1 MRCLFLSVVVLLSVS
16 VAFAAPLTTAFT
28 YQGELGANGSP
39 AQGVFDLRFS
49 LYDSASGGL
58 PLTGSL
64 CADNIAI
71 SAGRFSVTL
80 DFGGVFGGQDRFL
93 EIEVRS
99 DAGQNCAVGGGYV
112 TLSPRQRL
120 TAAPNAVFALA
131 AGEAQAAVN
140 SQTLNGQP
148 ASFYSNAANLTGT
161 LPDARLSGNVTTL
174 SGNQTFSGIKTFSAT
189 PSFAGSG
196 QPFTVNSSTKVNSL
210 NADLLDGLDS
220 TAFAPAAHTHDATA
234 ITSGLLNEARI
245 PSVIPRLN
253 AGNTFTATQT
263 ISLGIQTPLS
273 LISSNTGGT
282 WMNFQNSGGGRTW
295 NFIATG
301 TTNGEGP
308 GKLLIRD
315 QTAGLVRTTIDTAG
329 NVGLGT
335 ISPSSALEVSRA
347 DAAVRI
353 RNTNDTGGGFILN
366 TFSTLQFGMYNPTGS
381 AWFSVPAGGQRS
393 MLGVQASG
401 RVGTLTNT
409 DGSPIWRNTI
419 DDGSGNAT
427 FQGNIAANNMPAV
440 KHVSTSTGTAVF
452 SNDSRTIIENIT
464 VNIPASGYITIH
476 CRATAYIYTTSIN
489 ASQLFLELKET
500 TGPEVLIKES
510 LLRLAPSALAPDMN
524 MESDLMIQHMIPVS
538 AGVRQFKL
546 RVRHQGG
553 GGGGNTRGGEI
564 TVMYFPASL

>member
-1 MRCLFLSVVVLLSVS
+1 MRSLFLFSVVVLAVPL
-16 VAFAAPLTTAFT
+16 AFAEPLTTAFT
-28 YQGELGANGSP
+28 YQGELAANGSP

-64 CADNIAI
+64 CADNLAM

-80 DFGGVFGGQDRFL
+80 DFGEAFAGQERFL
-93 EIEVRS
+93 EIEVRA

-131 AGEAQAAVN
+131 AGEAQAAAD

-174 SGNQTFSGIKTFSAT
+174 SGNQTFSGAKTFSAT
-189 PSFAGSG
+189 PAFANPG

-220 TAFAPAAHTHDATA
+220 TAFAAAAHTHDATA
-234 ITSGLLNEARI
+234 ITSGLLSEARI
-245 PSVIPRLN
+245 PSVIPRLSGSN
-253 AGNTFTATQT
+253 VFSVTQAINVST
-263 ISLGIQTPLS
+263 QTPLT
-273 LISSNTGGT
+273 LIGSNTGGT
-282 WMNFQNSGGGRTW
+282 WVNLQNTGGGRTW
-295 NFIATG
+295 NLIATG
-301 TTNGEGP
+301 STNGEGA

-315 QTAGLVRTTIDTAG
+315 QTAGLVRATIDAAG
-329 NVGLGT
+329 NLGLGT
-335 ISPSSALEVSRA
+335 TSPSSALEVSRA
-347 DAAVRI
+347 DAAVRV

-366 TFSTLQFGMYNPTGS
+366 TFATLQFGMFNPSGS
-381 AWFSVPAGGQRS
+381 AWFSVPANGQRS
-393 MLGVQASG
+393 MLGVHASG
-401 RVGTLTNT
+401 RVGTLSNT
-409 DGSPIWRNTI
+409 SGSPDWRNTI
-419 DDGSGNAT
+419 DDGSGNAE
-427 FQGNIAANNMPAV
+427 FQGNITANNMPAV

-476 CRATAYIYTTSIN
+476 CRATAYVYTTSFN

-500 TGPEVLIKES
+500 TGPEALIKES
-510 LLRLAPSALAPDMN
+510 LLRLAPSPLAPDMN
-524 MESDLMIQHMIPVS
+524 MESDLVIQHTIPVS